1 MHSAII
7 DSRRLLLSVTSRPS
21 DADTRLKFISPPT
34 EIRLPS
40 SARCRPSNLFPLH
53 HPSLLPA
60 ARRAIAIANAGP
72 WFISASARIIAP
84 LLRHPARLR
93 RLAPP
98 SPASSCPAPPRPAT
112 KWRSKMTAAAIA
124 RKRRP
129 SRHPSGSRRRRGWPR
144 PVLPPPPSAGTESS
158 AQRVGGPSGREN
170 AAWCVFTEFSFL
182 AATLSFCH

>member
-1 MHSAII
+1 MVALRDNRFTKVINVR
-7 DSRRLLLSVTSRPS
+7 DVTAVGRRQIHLSPT
-21 DADTRLKFISPPT
+21 KF
-34 EIRLPS
+34 RLPS
-40 SARCRPSNLFPLH
+40 SAPCRPSNLFP
-53 HPSLLPA
+53 PSSSVTFA
-60 ARRAIAIANAGP
+60 RRRAIAIANAGP
-72 WFISASARIIAP
+72 CFISASARIIAP
-84 LLRHPARLR
+84 LLRRPARLR

-170 AAWCVFTEFSFL
+170 AAWCVFTEFSLF
-182 AATLSFCH
+182 FCH